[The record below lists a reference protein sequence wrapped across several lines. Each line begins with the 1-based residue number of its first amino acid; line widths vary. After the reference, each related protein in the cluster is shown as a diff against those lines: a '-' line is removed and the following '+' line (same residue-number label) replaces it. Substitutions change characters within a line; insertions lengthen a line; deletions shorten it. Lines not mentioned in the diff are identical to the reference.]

1 MLDPDS
7 CGELR
12 DLFEGSLIFREPM
25 SLHTSWRIGGPAEV
39 FAEPR
44 GVEGLKVILKYAGRL
59 GIPVTVIGAGTNI
72 LVKDGGITGIVIQV
86 GSGLSD
92 IKIDGH
98 LITAGGGLRLSR
110 LASAVRDA
118 GIGGFEFIAG
128 IPGTVGGA
136 VVMNAGAYGSSVSDL
151 VNRVTCID
159 FTGEELHLENGQM
172 EWGYRKSALQG
183 KDLIVVEAVFGG
195 SPRDRDLIAAD
206 MEKYIS
212 SRKAKQPLEYPNSGS
227 VFKNPPGN
235 YAGKL
240 IDEAGCRGMR
250 VGDAQ
255 VSVKHTNFIVNL
267 GKATAREVLDLI
279 AAVKNRVL
287 EQSGINLEMEVKVLG
302 WD

>member
-1 MLDPDS
+1 VL
-7 CGELR
+7 
-12 DLFEGSLIFREPM
+12 
-25 SLHTSWRIGGPAEV
+25 
-39 FAEPR
+39 AEPR
-44 GVEGLKVILKYAGRL
+44 GVDDLKLILKYAASL

-72 LVKDGGITGIVIQV
+72 LVKDGGIKGIVIQV

-92 IKIDGH
+92 LRMEGQQV
-98 LITAGGGLRLSR
+98 TAGGGLRLSR
-110 LASAVRDA
+110 LALAVRDA

-128 IPGTVGGA
+128 IPGTV
-136 VVMNAGAYGSSVSDL
+136 AGAYGSSVSDL

-159 FTGEELHLENGQM
+159 FAGEELYLENGQL

-183 KDLIVVEAVFGG
+183 KDLIVVEAVFRGNL
-195 SPRDRDLIAAD
+195 RDRDLIAAD
-206 MEKYIS
+206 MEKFIS

-240 IDEAGCRGMR
+240 IDQAGCRGMR

-267 GKATAREVLDLI
+267 GKATARDVLDLI
-279 AAVKNRVL
+279 AAVKVRVL
-287 EQSGINLEMEVKVLG
+287 EQSGVNLEMEVKVLG
-302 WD
+302 RD

>member
-1 MLDPDS
+1 MLDPAS

-44 GVEGLKVILKYAGRL
+44 GVEGLKVILKYACRL

-72 LVKDGGITGIVIQV
+72 LVKDGGIKGIVIQV

-92 IKIDGH
+92 IKIDGQ

-110 LASAVRDA
+110 LVSAVRDA

-151 VNRVTCID
+151 VSRVTCID

-183 KDLIVVEAVFGG
+183 KNLIAVEAVFVG

-267 GKATAREVLDLI
+267 GKATAGEVLDLI
-279 AAVKNRVL
+279 AAVKSRVL
-287 EQSGINLEMEVKVLG
+287 ERSGINLELEVKVLG

>member
-7 CGELR
+7 YGELR
-12 DLFEGSLIFREPM
+12 ELFEGVMMFREPM
-25 SLHTSWRIGGPAEV
+25 SQHTSWRIGGPAEV
-39 FAEPR
+39 LAEPR
-44 GVEGLKVILKYAGRL
+44 GVDDLKLILKYAASL

-72 LVKDGGITGIVIQV
+72 LVKDGGIKGIVIQV

-92 IKIDGH
+92 LRMEGQQV
-98 LITAGGGLRLSR
+98 TAGGGLRLSR
-110 LASAVRDA
+110 LALAVRDA

-136 VVMNAGAYGSSVSDL
+136 AVMNAGSYGSSVSDL

-159 FTGEELHLENGQM
+159 FAGEELYLENGQL

-183 KDLIVVEAVFGG
+183 KDLIVVEAVFRGNL
-195 SPRDRDLIAAD
+195 RDRDLIAAD
-206 MEKYIS
+206 MEKFIS

-240 IDEAGCRGMR
+240 IDQAGCRGMR

-267 GKATAREVLDLI
+267 GKATARDVLDLI
-279 AAVKNRVL
+279 AAVKVRVL
-287 EQSGINLEMEVKVLG
+287 EQSGVNLEMEVKVLG
-302 WD
+302 RD